1 MRRLTAMMVAAL
13 LASMIA
19 GESSLAKN
27 NNVEGV
33 KLAQAACDAS
43 CTSKYAACVRGC
55 NDGGGAQVG
64 ACLAGCQTGLKA
76 CAIAVMKCHSPD
88 SGRSGN

>member
-19 GESSLAKN
+19 GESSLA
-27 NNVEGV
+27 NNVEGAR
-33 KLAQAACDAS
+33 LAQATCNAS
-43 CTSKYAACVRGC
+43 CTTKYTACVRGC

-64 ACLAGCQTGLKA
+64 ACLAGCQTGLRA
-76 CAIAVMKCHSPD
+76 CAIAVAKCHSPD
-88 SGRSGN
+88 SGPSGN